1 VEIDAKLE
9 ENDIANIQ
17 DCMENDNAFLQDCME
32 NSEKDVNIMLESK
45 NQDSIPYKYPFVKP
59 AFGDMSNTFKRLAL
73 ASPNQD
79 IEGNPGPSK
88 PEFGIFA
95 NGQFVPGPGVSFFTN
110 YGQGLTGKLSDEIFF
125 TDQINSNEIF
135 SGKDCKHPD
144 PKLTQRDYLIF
155 SGKGHKIPAPW
166 PIKKLHKPDP
176 TDPSSDQKLPA
187 SDQKL
192 PPSEK
197 WAEPTIDDN
206 SLQFLI
212 DITEFHPPTS
222 EFVEFNHLLPSKD
235 SPPPP
240 SPLNLFHTNPLPS
253 KQFRKIIK
261 TRRSNPSPLDLTHRS
276 PLDLPPYDPATPNPT
291 QKYWRSFF
299 EEGYYKNGK
308 LNGPALCIN
317 RYANIH
323 IGEFL
328 KNKKQGYG
336 LSINNMYW
344 KREAE
349 YAKDKISGKV
359 IIWRKNYREKK
370 IFGLN
375 SEILQGKGAWGVV
388 FEGNGRGRY

>member
-1 VEIDAKLE
+1 VELDPKLE
-9 ENDIANIQ
+9 ENSFANIQ
-17 DCMENDNAFLQDCME
+17 VCTENDIAFLQDCME

-45 NQDSIPYKYPFVKP
+45 NQNSILHENPFVKP
-59 AFGDMSNTFKRLAL
+59 ANGDSSNPFKRLAL

-95 NGQFVPGPGVSFFTN
+95 NGQFVPGPRGGFFAN
-110 YGQGLTGKLSDEIFF
+110 YGQGLTGKPSDEIFF
-125 TDQINSNEIF
+125 TDQISSNDIF
-135 SGKDCKHPD
+135 SGKDWKYPD
-144 PKLTQRDYLIF
+144 PKLTQRDYFIF
-155 SGKGHKIPAPW
+155 TGKGNKIPAPW
-166 PIKKLHKPDP
+166 PIKKLHKPDL
-176 TDPSSDQKLPA
+176 TDPA
-187 SDQKL
+187 SDKNFPATEQKL
-192 PPSEK
+192 LSSEK
-197 WAEPTIDDN
+197 WAEPTIDDY

-212 DITEFHPPTS
+212 DNTEFHPATS
-222 EFVEFNHLLPSKD
+222 KFVDHNHLLPSKD

-240 SPLNLFHTNPLPS
+240 SPRNLFQPNPLPS
-253 KQFRKIIK
+253 KQIRKIIK
-261 TRRSNPSPLDLTHRS
+261 TRRSNPSPLDPTHRS
-276 PLDLPPYDPATPNPT
+276 PLDLPPFDPATPNPT
-291 QKYWRSFF
+291 EKYWRSFF

-328 KNKKQGYG
+328 QNKKQGYG

-375 SEILQGKGAWGVV
+375 SEILQGQGAWGVV
-388 FEGNGRGRY
+388 FEGNGSGKY